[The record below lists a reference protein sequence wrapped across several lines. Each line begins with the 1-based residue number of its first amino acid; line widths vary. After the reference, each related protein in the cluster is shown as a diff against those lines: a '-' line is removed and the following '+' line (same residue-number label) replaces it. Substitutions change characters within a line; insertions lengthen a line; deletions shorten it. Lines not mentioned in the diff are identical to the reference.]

1 MSAASRTTARIAA
14 PRVVDQVR
22 LALAS
27 RYYRPVPDQVLQLH
41 SVSKI
46 ISALGDPYT
55 TYLAPDAYRLVRQET
70 SSAYGGIAVGVLP
83 SPRGLVVASLRDGP
97 ARRAGVRVGDTIVRI
112 DDVAT
117 SSLSPAAAMA
127 RILGRPGAPVRLQLV
142 RGGERIDVRV
152 RRERIEAPTVGA
164 RLMSFAGRRWGDVQ
178 LSSFRAGAA
187 IVLRRELRSLERQGA
202 AGLVLDLRDNPGGL
216 LRQAVAVSSLF
227 LDKGVVVSLTGAH
240 QPRRVL
246 HVLPGFATRLPVV
259 VLVDRYTASSAEI
272 VAAALRDNHRA
283 TVVGE
288 RTFGK
293 ALVQMVDRLD
303 NGAALELTIA
313 QYRTPSGQDL
323 SGSGLTPQI
332 AAVDD
337 TRTKQDEA
345 LGVALRVLARPT
357 S

>member
-1 MSAASRTTARIAA
+1 
-14 PRVVDQVR
+14 
-22 LALAS
+22 
-27 RYYRPVPDQVLQLH
+27 
-41 SVSKI
+41 
-46 ISALGDPYT
+46 
-55 TYLAPDAYRLVRQET
+55 
-70 SSAYGGIAVGVLP
+70 
-83 SPRGLVVASLRDGP
+83 
-97 ARRAGVRVGDTIVRI
+97 
-112 DDVAT
+112 
-117 SSLSPAAAMA
+117 
-127 RILGRPGAPVRLQLV
+127 
-142 RGGERIDVRV
+142 
-152 RRERIEAPTVGA
+152 
-164 RLMSFAGRRWGDVQ
+164 VQ

-293 ALVQMVDRLD
+293 ALVQMGDRLD
-303 NGAALELTIA
+303 NGAALELTVA
-313 QYRTPSGQDL
+313 QYRTPAGQDL